1 MDILVFLIVLSV
13 LVIVH
18 EWGHFFTAKSLGVV
32 VEKFSVGFGPKI
44 FSRRHKGTEFLVSA
58 IPLGGYVK
66 MAGDDRHDCK
76 GNPGE
81 FYSHPVGHRVLIVLM
96 GPVVNFI
103 FAFVSLVVIFIVG
116 FPGAS
121 TRITALTEGGA
132 AQVAGLRKGD
142 KILEVNSSKI
152 YGQGHLER
160 ILRDQPRV
168 PLRITAQRGE
178 DFIRVS
184 ATPQRNMMENEFG
197 EQEAIFDLGVEYV
210 GHEVG
215 WVEEGYPAQ
224 AAGLKQGDQ
233 IIDINGTVIHGWSDV
248 QKSVRQSTAEMIPLT
263 YVREGKQVTVNVSP
277 RVETFKNKDG
287 EDEKVKV
294 IGISPTQQIE
304 TYRFGIVDA
313 VRNAWSEFF
322 NIITLTLKT
331 LGKVVTGSLSAK
343 RAIGGPIRIFS
354 VVSTAAAMGFLSLI
368 YVMAVIS
375 TSLGLFNLFPV
386 PVLDGGHIFLSLIE
400 KVRGRPLPVKWEEN
414 LNKAGF
420 TALMV
425 LMVFV
430 VYNDIVEVGLL
441 KKISDLVTKIW

>member
-1 MDILVFLIVLSV
+1 MDILVFLIVLSI

-44 FSRRHKGTEFLVSA
+44 FSRRHNGTEFLVSA

-81 FYSHPVGHRVLIVLM
+81 FYSHPVGHRALIVLM

-103 FAFVSLVVIFIVG
+103 FAFISLVVIFSVG

-121 TRITALTEGGA
+121 TRVMSVEQDSV
-132 AQVAGLRKGD
+132 AQAAGLKKGD
-142 KILEVNSSKI
+142 KILAINSRKI

-160 ILRDQPRV
+160 ILRDNPQLPLQVTVQRADAEIQIPMTPRRKMV
-168 PLRITAQRGE
+168 
-178 DFIRVS
+178 
-184 ATPQRNMMENEFG
+184 ENEFG
-197 EQEAIFDLGVEYV
+197 EEEPAFDLGVEYV
-210 GHEVG
+210 GNEVG
-215 WVEEGYPAQ
+215 WVEDGAPAHT
-224 AAGLKQGDQ
+224 AGLKQGDR
-233 IIDINGTVIHGWSDV
+233 IVDINGTVIHGWTDI
-248 QKSVRQSTAEMIPLT
+248 QKTIRHSTAATLPLT
-263 YVREGKQVTVNVSP
+263 YVRDGKQTTVNVNP
-277 RVETFKNKDG
+277 RVETFKNKEG
-287 EDEKVKV
+287 QNEEYRV
-294 IGISPTQQIE
+294 IGIGPTQQIE
-304 TYRFGIVDA
+304 TYRFGIFDA
-313 VRNAWSEFF
+313 FRNAWSELV
-322 NIITLTLKT
+322 NIISLTLKT
-331 LGKVVTGSLSAK
+331 LGKVMTGSLSAK

-354 VVSTAAAMGFLSLI
+354 VVSNAAAMGLLSLI

-375 TSLGLFNLFPV
+375 ASLGLFNLFPV
-386 PVLDGGHIFLSLIE
+386 PVLDGGHIFLSMIE
-400 KVRGRPLPVKWEEN
+400 KVRGCPLPVKWEEN

-430 VYNDIVEVGLL
+430 IYNDIVEVGLL
-441 KKISDLVTKIW
+441 KKISDLVTTLR